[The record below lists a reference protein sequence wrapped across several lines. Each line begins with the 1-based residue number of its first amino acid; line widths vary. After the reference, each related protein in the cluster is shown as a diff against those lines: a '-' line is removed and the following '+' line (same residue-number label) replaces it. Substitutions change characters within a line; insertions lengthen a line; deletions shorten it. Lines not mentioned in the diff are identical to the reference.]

1 MGLEPTSIPASRRSG
16 PQASKAPAGGAS
28 YQARPARP
36 SSFAGHYGQLIA
48 GEGIAPIPRALYVYQ
63 GALNLSPQQVW
74 FISYVLSHK
83 WGGDLPHPG
92 LQELARHSTL
102 GSRQIKKIKNSLVYE
117 GLLVVTP
124 RYGAGGEQDANS
136 YDFGQLLDRLER
148 LMAAHPDA
156 RDDELAENPPTHVDR
171 EAHIDMAD
179 GSPAYS
185 PADTAQAA
193 GISSPDHSFAARF
206 GRVVLRRGVAAI
218 PRALFTYQADL
229 GISPQQL
236 WFIGYILSF
245 QWSTE
250 LPYPSLRKMAQNTG
264 YSERQIHRI
273 KDSLVSA
280 GYLRVIERR
289 GDDGRDTTSAYDF
302 SELLRTLNVLIR
314 KHSLRRG
321 EVGAKVD
328 EADEAEN
335 VGDPP
340 ISVAGED
347 SRQTSHQLPPEPL
360 QTGHVGGEL
369 YVSGGVNSTTVEGE
383 PCDSGRVNCMSAGGV
398 NPVSEGGVNC
408 MSYRIESI
416 KEESDK
422 EEPHQQHQA
431 ENEENDEARE
441 NAYYALVDVGVFPGT
456 ALEISQ
462 QLDPDFII
470 GWVRYYL
477 SVLSEQSN
485 LSNPLGVLVSK
496 LRSGEEPPYL
506 PSSADLH
513 SLRLQYSRYR

>member
-1 MGLEPTSIPASRRSG
+1 MGLEPTSIPESRRSG
-16 PQASKAPAGGAS
+16 PQASTAPAGDAS
-28 YQARPARP
+28 CQARPARP
-36 SSFAGHYGQLIA
+36 SSFAGHYGQLIVSD
-48 GEGIAPIPRALYVYQ
+48 GIAPVPRALYLYQ

-74 FISYVLSHK
+74 FISYVLAHK
-83 WGGDLPHPG
+83 WDGDLPHPR
-92 LQELARHSTL
+92 LQELARHATL
-102 GSRQIKKIKNSLVYE
+102 GLRQIKKIKNSLVFE

-124 RYGAGGEQDANS
+124 RYGVGGEQDANS
-136 YDFGQLLDRLER
+136 YDFGPLLDRLER
-148 LMAAHPDA
+148 QMVADSDAH
-156 RDDELAENPPTHVDR
+156 DDELAENPPVHVEVHNDT
-171 EAHIDMAD
+171 AD
-179 GSPAYS
+179 HTRAYFPAE
-185 PADTAQAA
+185 TAQAA
-193 GISSPDHSFAARF
+193 GVSSLDHSFAARY

-236 WFIGYILSF
+236 WFIGYMLSF

-280 GYLRVIERR
+280 GYLGVVERR
-289 GDDGRDTTSAYDF
+289 GADGRDTTSAYDF
-302 SELLRTLNVLIR
+302 TELLRTLNVLIR
-314 KHSLRRG
+314 KHSPKRSEG
-321 EVGAKVD
+321 GAKA
-328 EADEAEN
+328 EKADKAEN
-335 VGDPP
+335 LEDPP
-340 ISVAGED
+340 SSVALES
-347 SRQTSHQLPPEPL
+347 SRQTSHERPPDPL
-360 QTGHVGGEL
+360 QTGQSGGEL
-369 YVSGGVNSTTVEGE
+369 HVSGGVNSTTVEGE
-383 PCDSGRVNCMSAGGV
+383 PHDSGSVNCMSAGGV
-398 NPVSEGGVNC
+398 NPVSEGRVNS

-416 KEESDK
+416 KEEADK
-422 EEPHQQHQA
+422 EEPHQQQQA
-431 ENEENDEARE
+431 ENEENDDARE

-456 ALEISQ
+456 ALAISQ

-470 GWVRYYL
+470 GWIRYYL

-485 LSNPLGVLVSK
+485 LSNPLGVLVSR